1 MGKRL
6 NTLNRHAPLKTKM
19 IRGNHKF
26 FITKDLRKTIIKRS
40 AFKKR
45 ANISNNPEII
55 KLYKEQRNYIVTLRW
70 KDKKKYLQKHMPQG
84 ASSKNFM
91 KFCKPLFS
99 NKTTNFDD
107 KTILM

>member
-1 MGKRL
+1 
-6 NTLNRHAPLKTKM
+6 
-19 IRGNHKF
+19 
-26 FITKDLRKTIIKRS
+26 
-40 AFKKR
+40 
-45 ANISNNPEII
+45 
-55 KLYKEQRNYIVTLRW
+55 
-70 KDKKKYLQKHMPQG
+70 MPQG